1 MKSST
6 TKSLNTGV
14 NRVDTTPTKPLAV
27 SLPEAARLLGIS
39 KSLAY
44 KLAETGEIPTIPLG
58 ERRKIVPMAALEKII
73 GKWDS

>member
-6 TKSLNTGV
+6 TKLLNTGV
-14 NRVDTTPTKPLAV
+14 NRVNTTTPKPLAV

-44 KLAETGEIPTIPLG
+44 KLAQTGEIPTIPMG
-58 ERRKIVPMAALEKII
+58 ERRKIVPMVALEKLV
-73 GKWDS
+73 KQWDQ

>member
-1 MKSST
+1 MSQSA
-6 TKSLNTGV
+6 NTVRGEL
-14 NRVDTTPTKPLAV
+14 KPMAV

>member
-44 KLAETGEIPTIPLG
+44 KLAASGEIPTISMG
-58 ERRKIVPMAALEKII
+58 ERRKIVPMVALEKLV
-73 GKWDS
+73 KQWDQ